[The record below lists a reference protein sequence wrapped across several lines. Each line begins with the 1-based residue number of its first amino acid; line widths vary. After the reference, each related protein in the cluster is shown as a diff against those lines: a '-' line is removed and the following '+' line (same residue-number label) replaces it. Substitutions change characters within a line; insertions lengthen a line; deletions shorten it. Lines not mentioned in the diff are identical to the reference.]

1 MFSLSIVKRY
11 CFIFSSHYS
20 DEDLVVK
27 SDDDCEKLLETG
39 WKTITVNVGL
49 CNSMKTD
56 LTIRDYPYLREIV
69 VKKNSLL
76 YLNSLTITKNSQLT
90 KIETDTCF
98 KNVKTVVISG
108 IVISN

>member
-1 MFSLSIVKRY
+1 MLSLSSVKTY
-11 CFIFSSHYS
+11 CLISSSHYS
-20 DEDLVVK
+20 DDDLVVK
-27 SDDDCEKLLETG
+27 SDEDCEKLLQTG

-49 CNSMKTD
+49 CNSMKSD

-69 VKKNSLL
+69 VKKNSLN

-108 IVISN
+108 IIMND